1 MVQSDAIPSYCFS
14 SLFQFSTEQMSTQH
28 RIDNIIDALQEAL
41 TKCQSVDY
49 RDDAKCNDSAP
60 FAIGWTSSTIKN
72 ALFDLNI
79 LKQELN

>member
-1 MVQSDAIPSYCFS
+1 MN
-14 SLFQFSTEQMSTQH
+14 TQH

-49 RDDAKCNDSAP
+49 HDDAKVDDSPA

-72 ALFDLNI
+72 VLLDLRNLN
-79 LKQELN
+79 LK

>member
-1 MVQSDAIPSYCFS
+1 
-14 SLFQFSTEQMSTQH
+14 MSTQH

-49 RDDAKCNDSAP
+49 RDDVKCNDSAP

>member
-1 MVQSDAIPSYCFS
+1 
-14 SLFQFSTEQMSTQH
+14 MSTQH